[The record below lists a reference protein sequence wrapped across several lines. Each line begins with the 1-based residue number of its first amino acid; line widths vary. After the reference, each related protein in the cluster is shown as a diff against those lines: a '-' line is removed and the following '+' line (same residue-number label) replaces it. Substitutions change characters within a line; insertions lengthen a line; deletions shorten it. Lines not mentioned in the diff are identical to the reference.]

1 MIIEID
7 NIELNFNSKNI
18 LHGIYLRAETGKI
31 TGILGSNGTGKTSLL
46 NILFGTLKPQHKLV
60 RIDALPIL
68 KPLFSTGM
76 VKLLPQQNL
85 IPQQLK
91 IQKAFKLYGLLW
103 TGFIADFP
111 DFERYEKAFI
121 QELSGGER
129 RVLEI
134 YLSLKSPS
142 SIVLLDEPF
151 SHLSPVNIQKVKQ
164 LIENS
169 AENKA
174 IVITDHMFR
183 EVIDVA
189 DDLYLLQN
197 GCSKKIKNLM
207 ELENYRYLNPNTL

>member
-7 NIELNFNSKNI
+7 NIELNFSSKKI
-18 LHGIYLRAETGKI
+18 LHGIYLKAETGKI

-60 RIDALPIL
+60 RINTLPIL

-85 IPQQLK
+85 IPHQIT
-91 IQKAFKLYGLLW
+91 IQKAFRLYDVLW
-103 TGFIADFP
+103 TEFIAEFP
-111 DFERYEKAFI
+111 VFERHKRAYI

-129 RVLEI
+129 RVLEV
-134 YLSLKSPS
+134 YLSIKSPS

-151 SHLSPVNIQKVKQ
+151 SHLSPLNIQQVKR
-164 LIENS
+164 LIQNS
-169 AENKA
+169 AEKKA
-174 IVITDHMFR
+174 ILITDHMFR

-189 DDLYLLQN
+189 HDLYLLQN
-197 GCSKKIKNLM
+197 GCSKKINDTM